1 MLGLSREGTLAIITV
16 NLGSKMT
23 KSKTLM
29 AIAYDFDGTLAPG
42 NMQEYNFIPD
52 LGMTPSKFW
61 QEVTEKSKDIE
72 GDSILVYMGLMLKK
86 ADATGVKVHRD
97 AFVKYGSEVPLYP
110 GVDSWFERINAYA
123 AEKQIEIDHFIV
135 SSGLREMIE
144 GTPIA
149 RYFKKIYASSFWYD
163 HNGVANWPALALNYT
178 TKTQFLFRINKGSLD
193 VWDHEA
199 VNRFVNQSERPV
211 PFSNIIYIG
220 DGETDIPCFR
230 LVKDQGGKS
239 IAVYKSDT
247 DSATKMGQRLIN
259 DGRVNYAAPA
269 DYSVGSAIE
278 KYVKSIID
286 EKYFEGQYGE

>member
-1 MLGLSREGTLAIITV
+1 MI
-16 NLGSKMT
+16 
-23 KSKTLM
+23 KSKTRM

-52 LGMTPSKFW
+52 LGMTPANFW
-61 QEVTEKSKDIE
+61 QEVTKKSKDIE

-163 HNGVANWPALALNYT
+163 HNGVAHWPALALNYT

-199 VNRFVNQSERPV
+199 VNRFVKHSERPV
-211 PFSNIIYIG
+211 PFSNIVYIG

-230 LVKDQGGKS
+230 LVKDQGGNS
-239 IAVYKSDT
+239 IAVYKT
-247 DSATKMGQRLIN
+247 GLGTAEEMGQRLIN
-259 DGRVNYAAPA
+259 DGRVNYAVPA
-269 DYSVGSAIE
+269 DYSVGSVIE
-278 KYVKSIID
+278 QYVKSIID
-286 EKYFEGQYGE
+286 KKYQKRQYGQ